1 MSGIIYLSKE
11 KISQLEAE
19 LNELTTKGRKSIAQK
34 IGEARSHGDLSEN
47 ADYDAAKN
55 EQALMELKIANISKT
70 LSKSQLINPNEF
82 PNDKVYILSKVK
94 VKNLVVNKVYDYTI
108 VSPEEADYEQNKI
121 AVTSPM
127 GNSMM
132 GKSIG
137 DIAEFKVPAG
147 LVRLEILDIGK

>member
-1 MSGIIYLSKE
+1 MSEVIYLSKE
-11 KISQLEAE
+11 KLTELEAE
-19 LNELTTKGRKSIAQK
+19 LNDLRTRGRKEIAGK
-34 IGEARSHGDLSEN
+34 IADARSHGDLSEN

-82 PNDKVYILSKVK
+82 PDDKVYILSKVK
-94 VKNLVVNKVYDYTI
+94 VKNLNANKIFNYMI
-108 VSPEEADYEQNKI
+108 VSPEEADFEQNKI

-132 GKSIG
+132 GKTVG

-147 LVRLEILDIGK
+147 LMRLEILEISK

>member
-1 MSGIIYLSKE
+1 MSEVIYLSKE
-11 KISQLEAE
+11 KLSELEAE
-19 LNELTTKGRKSIAQK
+19 LNDLRTRGRKEIAQK
-34 IGEARSHGDLSEN
+34 IADARSHGDLSEN

-82 PNDKVYILSKVK
+82 PDDKVYILSKVK
-94 VKNLVVNKVYDYTI
+94 VKNLNVNKIFNYTI
-108 VSPEEADYEQNKI
+108 VSPEEADFEQNKI

-147 LVRLEILDIGK
+147 LMRLEILEISK

>member
-1 MSGIIYLSKE
+1 MSDIIYLSKE
-11 KISQLEAE
+11 KITELETE
-19 LNELTTKGRKSIAQK
+19 LNELTTKGRKEIAQK
-34 IGEARSHGDLSEN
+34 IAEARSHGDLSEN

-55 EQALMELKIANISKT
+55 EQALMELKISNISKT

-82 PNDKVYILSKVK
+82 PSDKVYILSKVK
-94 VKNLVVNKVYDYTI
+94 VKNLGVNKVFNYTI
-108 VSPEEADYEQNKI
+108 VSPEEADFEQNKI

-147 LVRLEILDIGK
+147 LVRLEILEISK

>member
-1 MSGIIYLSKE
+1 MSVIYLSKE
-11 KISQLEAE
+11 KITQLEAE

-34 IGEARSHGDLSEN
+34 IAEARSHGDLSEN

-70 LSKSQLINPNEF
+70 LSKSQLIDPNEF
-82 PNDKVYILSKVK
+82 PSDKVYILSKVK
-94 VKNLVVNKVYDYTI
+94 VKNLGVNKVFEYTI
-108 VSPEEADYEQNKI
+108 VSPEEADFEKNKI

-132 GKSIG
+132 GKAVG

-147 LVRLEILDIGK
+147 LVRLEILEISK

>member
-1 MSGIIYLSKE
+1 MSEVIYLSKE
-11 KISQLEAE
+11 KLTELEAE
-19 LNELTTKGRKSIAQK
+19 LNDLRTRGRKEIAGK
-34 IGEARSHGDLSEN
+34 ISDARSHGDLSEN

-82 PNDKVYILSKVK
+82 PDDKVYILSKVK
-94 VKNLVVNKVYDYTI
+94 VKNLGVNKVFNYTI
-108 VSPEEADYEQNKI
+108 VSPEEADFEQNKI

-137 DIAEFKVPAG
+137 DIAEFTVPAG
-147 LVRLEILDIGK
+147 LVRLEILEISK

>member
-94 VKNLVVNKVYDYTI
+94 VKNLVVNKVFDYTI